1 MLYRLVKILMT
12 VALRFFY
19 RHIHTSGLENVP
31 AKGPAIIIANHAS
44 SLMDAALIG
53 ILLKRPIYYF
63 ARGDVFINKPI
74 TTILSWLHMMPVHNH
89 DGGRKTLDVNE
100 SSFSEGQRILS
111 KGGIIVFFPESTSHV
126 ERQLMTFRKGVFRL
140 AFKTATDN
148 NFSFDIPIIP
158 FGITYDHPVRAGK
171 EVQVHAGKPI
181 SLLSYKKRYEE
192 NASATLLQVSKHAYE
207 LVHQQVLHI
216 ASKDRLVTAE
226 HCLETNW
233 NNFYKGNRS
242 SWIIQHRQRLET
254 AQYLCGNIN
263 QAGQTNAELL
273 GKRCAAYY
281 KRLGQYKIEDRSISP
296 AFNFP
301 SRKIVLVCLGFPVYV
316 AGMLL
321 NALPVIVAKRIAK
334 KKVSR
339 IDFYSWIYVAVYAI
353 LYLIWIILLAI
364 SFLIL
369 FPVISALLLLAA
381 VIASGLFSYYY
392 SSLLFDYNQYRFVQR
407 IPPDEL
413 NLLRAARSN
422 LY

>member
-158 FGITYDHPVRAGK
+158 FGITYDHPVKAGK

-192 NASATLLQVSKHAYE
+192 NASATLLLLSKHAYE
-207 LVHQQVLHI
+207 LVHLQVLHI

-233 NNFYKGNRS
+233 NNSTTGNGS
-242 SWIIQHRQRLET
+242 SWIIQHRRRLEA
-254 AQYLCGNIN
+254 AQHLCSNIN
-263 QAGQTNAELL
+263 QAGQTNVELL
-273 GKRCAAYY
+273 EKRCTAYY
-281 KRLGQYKIEDRSISP
+281 KKLDQYKIEDRSISP
-296 AFNFP
+296 AFSFP
-301 SRKIVLVCLGFPVYV
+301 SWKIVLMYVGFPVYV

-321 NALPVIVAKRIAK
+321 NALPVVAAKRIAE

-353 LYLIWIILLAI
+353 LYLLWIILLTV
-364 SFLIL
+364 SLLLL
-369 FPVISALLLLAA
+369 FPAVNALLLLAA
-381 VIASGLFSYYY
+381 VIVSGLFSYYY
-392 SSLLFDYNQYRFVQR
+392 SSLLYDYIQYRLIRR
-407 IPPDEL
+407 IPPGEL
-413 NLLRAARSN
+413 HQLRAARSS